1 MRTHQ
6 PRLLGAVVVVVA
18 VLAGGCGGYGGSKS
32 KAGSSSNSTST
43 QSSAGGSVIKTV
55 TVHEKEYKLTPSTIA
70 LAKTGTY
77 VFKSVNG
84 TAASPTW
91 TQVDTNGI
99 GLPNRSCKRIAI
111 DPANNNRVY
120 VTFSGYQ
127 ADPPPPSAIVYYDG
141 KPFVNMVFTNSVY
154 NLLGVGWLE
163 PGRH

>member
-1 MRTHQ
+1 CST
-6 PRLLGAVVVVVA
+6 VA
-18 VLAGGCGGYGGSKS
+18 AAPG
-32 KAGSSSNSTST
+32 NSDLVWV
-43 QSSAGGSVIKTV
+43 GHNNGD
-55 TVHEKEYKLTPSTIA
+55 
-70 LAKTGTY
+70 

-127 ADPPPPSAIVYYDG
+127 ADNVWRTDNGGSSWTKIVGPGSPGQANTLPRAPVQVIVLHPTLPGWIYIGTDVGVFASTDYGANWSSTNDG
-141 KPFVNMVFTNSVY
+141 P
-154 NLLGVGWLE
+154 
-163 PGRH
+163 